1 MLMPENDPLE
11 GAVDSSRRLLVFS
24 TTTGVVM
31 GWKYTRKKT
40 SGSRPTW
47 SSSGAVVAVG
57 SLLGVK
63 LCVL

>member
-1 MLMPENDPLE
+1 
-11 GAVDSSRRLLVFS
+11 VFS